1 MKIHVVTA
9 AVLLLALL
17 CGAGEKVSGQHSW
30 MPLNAPVVEI
40 DGIRWAVQELPDK
53 GTCWIWPEVQKDPN
67 SPTGNGLV
75 RKAKM
80 PKHVIIPSEVEVE
93 LPKEGKV
100 KLRVLTTFWSAFEG
114 CDELEEVTIP
124 ESFTEISGH
133 SFKKCKNLRKVH
145 IGRLQKIRIGEN
157 AFRGCTS
164 LASIDLPFGTL
175 SIKSGAF
182 DGSGLTSIAIPG
194 TVDTIYTFAFENCT
208 ALKEVY
214 LMHGVRNIQQGA
226 FSTYGNLDAITIPS
240 SVKTI
245 GSEDFING
253 GRAGSV
259 VGESGIKAVYLL
271 ADMDNVEHSVR
282 PFSDVST
289 GFELYVHEG
298 VKDKI
303 KSADWAAGLDIKEC
317 YKVTF
322 KDGDEVFY
330 EQLVPVDAPEK
341 KAKTPPCTPA
351 KEGREFAHWVFEGQ
365 AYDFTADVTKDIT
378 LQAKYEGKSRVTFDA
393 NGGTLEGKTAWE
405 IETEDKVEDPGTP
418 EHPDK
423 RAFKYWVEKGS
434 ITAFDFTKTVVRDI
448 ALQALWATYKVT
460 LNANGGVL
468 ADGVDREQVLAFDQ
482 STSKPADPTKKVPA
496 RKAVDEQTAPGATE
510 DAQFLGWA
518 KTSASGIYEFG
529 QVETSD
535 VTLTAQWD
543 KYILTF
549 DADGGS
555 FACPSMQVAAG
566 EAPDILKAGLPTKEG
581 YRFVQWTYKGE
592 PFVFSAHPM
601 HSDVTVKA
609 EYRIVPRIAKIE
621 VVGKGVLEEMVKVVE
636 KSVEEGKPVTITV
649 DDKVKDRLAKIE
661 VIYRENNED
670 KTIVVDPKA
679 DPLTF
684 LMPAAVVTLRVSFSD
699 AVNPVESRLLAKSSV
714 VTNPVSQVLVLQNV
728 AEADRVE
735 VYSLLGVLQHA
746 QAVRGADQVAVDVRD
761 WANGVYLVRLVA
773 RDGDR
778 SLRVVV
784 SR

>member
-40 DGIRWAVQELPDK
+40 DGIRWAVQALKAK
-53 GTCWIWPEVQKDPN
+53 GTCWIWPEMLKDPDPN
-67 SPTGNGLV
+67 SPTGRV

-80 PKHVIIPSEVEVE
+80 PKHLIIPSEVEVE

-100 KLRVLTTFWSAFEG
+100 KLRVLSTFWSSFQG

-124 ESFTEISGH
+124 ESFTEISAH
-133 SFKKCKNLRKVH
+133 SFRECKNLKKVH
-145 IGRLQKIRIGEN
+145 IGRLQKIRIAEN
-157 AFRGCTS
+157 AFLGCTS
-164 LASIDLPFGTL
+164 LASIDLPVGTL

-182 DGSGLTSIAIPG
+182 AGSGLTSIAIPG

-214 LMHGVRNIQQGA
+214 LMHGVRNIEQGA

-245 GSEDFING
+245 GGVDFASG
-253 GRAGSV
+253 VWAGSV

-271 ADMDNVEHSVR
+271 ANMDNVKHTTR

-289 GFELYVHEG
+289 GFKLYVHKG

-330 EQLVPVDAPEK
+330 EQLVPADGSG

-351 KEGREFAHWVFEGQ
+351 NKGRKFVNWVYEGQ
-365 AYDFTADVTKDIT
+365 AYDFNADVTKDIT

-393 NGGTLEGKTAWE
+393 NGGTLGGKTAWE
-405 IETEDKVEDPGTP
+405 IETEDKVENPGTP

-423 RAFKYWVEKGS
+423 RVFKYWVEKGS
-434 ITAFDFTKTVVRDI
+434 INAFDFTKTVGRDI

-460 LNANGGVL
+460 LNPNGGVL

-482 STSKPADPTKKVPA
+482 PTSKPADPTKKVPA
-496 RKAVDEQTAPGATE
+496 RKAVEEQTAPGATE

-566 EAPDILKAGLPTKEG
+566 KAPDILKADPPTKEG
-581 YRFVQWTYKGE
+581 YRFVQWTYNGE

-601 HSDVTVKA
+601 YSDITVKA

-649 DDKVKDRLAKIE
+649 DDKVKDRLEKIE

-670 KTIVVDPKA
+670 KTIVVDTKA

-684 LMPAAVVTLRVSFSD
+684 VMPAAVVTLRVSFSD
-699 AVNPVESRLLAKSSV
+699 AVSPVESRLLARSSV
-714 VTNPVSQVLVLQNV
+714 VANPVSQVLVLQNV
-728 AEADRVE
+728 AEAERIE

-746 QAVRGADQVAVDVRD
+746 QAVRGADQVAVDVRG